1 MSRGNP
7 SVNGQLLRKRASA
20 YSHLTVDWSWKVTV
34 SIVGWAHLPF
44 GRLDGRGLEDLV
56 ADATRGALKHAQIDG
71 QAIDGIWL
79 GNLNGGF
86 TPDIFASSLVSQAD
100 AGLRWKPA
108 TRLENAC
115 ASGSA
120 AIYAACDA
128 IEAGRARVALVVG
141 AEKMTG
147 VSGAEV
153 TRILGNCGYSGET
166 RQPTGGFPGIFG
178 QIAQQYFDAWG
189 DHSEALARI
198 AAKNHA
204 NGVANPWAQMRRD
217 LGFEFCNTV
226 SEKNPLIAAPL
237 RKTDCSLVSDGAAAL
252 VLASDDAARDFPR
265 AVTFRSRAQ
274 VNDFLPLSS
283 RRAVDF
289 EGPRRAWRAALENAR
304 CAVDDLSFAEVHD
317 CFTIAELLSY
327 EAMGLAPVG
336 QGGRLLDEG
345 VVMRQGRLPVNASGG
360 LKAKGHPIGATGVS
374 MHAISAMQLCQE
386 AGDMQLPAPTLAG
399 VFNMGG
405 AAVAN
410 YVSILERVR

>member
-1 MSRGNP
+1 MS
-7 SVNGQLLRKRASA
+7 
-20 YSHLTVDWSWKVTV
+20 V
-34 SIVGWAHLPF
+34 SIVGWSHLPF
-44 GRLDGRGLEDLV
+44 GRLDKLGLEDLIV
-56 ADATRGALKHAQIDG
+56 RAAGEALTHSGIDG
-71 QAIDGIWL
+71 NQVDGIWL

-86 TPDIFASSLVSQAD
+86 TPDIFASSLALEAD
-100 AGLRWKPA
+100 PGLRWKPA

-120 AIYAACDA
+120 ALYAACDA
-128 IEAGRARVALVVG
+128 IESGRARIALVIG

-147 VSGAEV
+147 VSGDEV
-153 TRILGNCGYSGET
+153 TRILGNCAYSGEVG
-166 RQPTGGFPGIFG
+166 QPSGGFPGIFG
-178 QIAQQYFDAWG
+178 QIAQQYFNSWG
-189 DHSEALARI
+189 DHSETLARI
-198 AAKNHA
+198 ASKNHA

-217 LGFEFCNTV
+217 LGFDFCNTV

-252 VLASDDAARDFPR
+252 VLASDAAMRDFPR
-265 AVTFRSRAQ
+265 AVAFRSRAQ
-274 VNDFLPLSS
+274 VNDFLPLSG

-289 EGPRRAWRAALENAR
+289 EGPRRAWSAALKDAR

-336 QGGRLLDEG
+336 QGGRLLEEG

-374 MHAISAMQLCQE
+374 MHAISAMQLCGE

>member
-1 MSRGNP
+1 M
-7 SVNGQLLRKRASA
+7 A
-20 YSHLTVDWSWKVTV
+20 V
-34 SIVGWAHLPF
+34 SIVGWGHLPF
-44 GRLDGRGLEDLV
+44 GRHADRRLEDLISEV
-56 ADATRGALKHAQIDG
+56 SKEALKHAGIDG
-71 QAIDGIWL
+71 KAVDGIWL

-100 AGLRWKPA
+100 PNLRWKPA

-128 IEAGRARVALVVG
+128 IEAGRANIALVVG
-141 AEKMTG
+141 AEKMTD
-147 VSGAEV
+147 VSGADV
-153 TRILGNCGYSGET
+153 TNILANCGYSNEIDS
-166 RQPTGGFPGIFG
+166 PAGGFPGIFG
-178 QIAQQYFDAWG
+178 RIAQEYNQEWG
-189 DHSEALARI
+189 DHSESLARI

-204 NGVANPWAQMRRD
+204 NGVNNPWAQMRKD

-226 SEKNPLIAAPL
+226 SEKNPYIAQPL

-252 VLASDDAARDFPR
+252 VIASSDVAKNFRR

-274 VNDFLPLSS
+274 VNDYLPLAG
-283 RRAVDF
+283 RRVTEF
-289 EGPRRAWRAALENAR
+289 EGPARAWKAALKSASCSVN
-304 CAVDDLSFAEVHD
+304 DLSFAEVHD

-327 EAMGLAPVG
+327 EAMGLALPG
-336 QGGRLLDEG
+336 QAYKLLLEG
-345 VVMRQGRLPVNASGG
+345 VVMPDGRLPVNVSGG

-386 AGDMQLPAPTLAG
+386 AGQMQLPSPTLAG

-410 YVSILERVR
+410 YVSILERSH

>member
-1 MSRGNP
+1 MS
-7 SVNGQLLRKRASA
+7 
-20 YSHLTVDWSWKVTV
+20 V
-34 SIVGWAHLPF
+34 SIVGWSHLPF
-44 GRLDGRGLEDLV
+44 GRLDKVGLEDLIV
-56 ADATRGALKHAQIDG
+56 RAAGEALTHSGIDG
-71 QAIDGIWL
+71 NQVDGIWL

-86 TPDIFASSLVSQAD
+86 TPDIFASSLALEAD
-100 AGLRWKPA
+100 PGLRWKPA

-120 AIYAACDA
+120 ALYAACDA
-128 IEAGRARVALVVG
+128 IESGRARIALVIG

-147 VSGAEV
+147 VSGDEV
-153 TRILGNCGYSGET
+153 TRILGNCAYSGEVG
-166 RQPTGGFPGIFG
+166 QPAGGFPGIFG
-178 QIAQQYFDAWG
+178 QLAQQYFNSWG
-189 DHSEALARI
+189 DHSETLARI
-198 AAKNHA
+198 ASKNHA

-217 LGFEFCNTV
+217 LGFDFCNTV

-252 VLASDDAARDFPR
+252 VLASDAAMRDFPR
-265 AVTFRSRAQ
+265 AVAFRSRAQ

-289 EGPRRAWRAALENAR
+289 EGPRRAWSAALKDAR

-374 MHAISAMQLCQE
+374 MHAISAMQLCGE